1 MNQEV
6 SPIARVACATMQF
19 PVNASQQRPTFFE
32 LVAADRLVS
41 SLRSAL
47 VYSMRVL
54 VSRRPSSSWILDR
67 EDECFA
73 AFMTL
78 VETHAFATSNGSM
91 AEGLYGLQ
99 RTRWRGSRVRGRRG
113 ERDAV
118 HGVTGGAREKK
129 TRALTR
135 TERALSV
142 LTLVAVPYAREKLD
156 RLYKRLT
163 ARGGNTIARE
173 TSHALLRDDEE
184 VGYGDS
190 GVLLSPIS
198 AYVRTRSSLVSGTFV
213 KTYPFVNALLE
224 AVTFAHWLSYLI
236 DGGETHDPILGM
248 LGLKITRVSPIE
260 TSEMRAELGAHR
272 AVALNAARMRG
283 GLLARIRAAILRA
296 AHVAIDHAQ
305 GWLMVRLSRECHAL
319 HNAYVCFV
327 AFLFSNLRFTY
338 PDRLHLSIAVI
349 TFKLAEW
356 WYGTAEGVVE
366 RGSLLPPP
374 PPPPLPPPALDGV
387 GIAPRGRCPVCR
399 CVVVDPSTLAC
410 SGYVLCSECAF
421 EHVQQVK
428 SCPVTLI
435 PSKYENVRRLFDS
448 A

>member
-1 MNQEV
+1 
-6 SPIARVACATMQF
+6 MQF

-99 RTRWRGSRVRGRRG
+99 RKRWRGSRVRGRGG

-118 HGVTGGAREKK
+118 DGVTGVKK

-156 RLYKRLT
+156 RLHKRLL
-163 ARGGNTIARE
+163 AHGGGTIARDAAR
-173 TSHALLRDDEE
+173 ALLRDDEE
-184 VGYGDS
+184 GEDEDG
-190 GVLLSPIS
+190 GVLLRLPS
-198 AYVRTRSSLVSGTFV
+198 AYVRTPSSLASSTFV
-213 KTYPFVNALLE
+213 KTYPIVNALLE
-224 AVTFAHWLSYLI
+224 AATFAHWLSFLI
-236 DGGETHDPILGM
+236 DGGDTHDPILRF
-248 LGLKITRVSPIE
+248 LGLKITRVSLIE
-260 TSEMRAELGAHR
+260 TSETRAALDAHR
-272 AVALNAARMRG
+272 AIALNAARVEG
-283 GLLARIRAAILRA
+283 GVLARVNAAILRA

-305 GWLMVRLSRECHAL
+305 GGLMVRLSESIL
-319 HNAYVCFV
+319 HFINVYVCLV
-327 AFLFSNLRFTY
+327 SFLFSNLRFTF
-338 PDRLHLSIAVI
+338 PDRLHLSIAVVA
-349 TFKLAEW
+349 FKLAEW

-366 RGSLLPPP
+366 RGSLLPSP

-399 CVVVDPSTLAC
+399 RFIVDASTLAC
-410 SGYVLCSECAF
+410 SGYVFCSECAF

-435 PSKYENVRRLFDS
+435 PSKNANVRRLFDS